1 MSPELNEKKSFR
13 RVQTGLRLER
23 RTLKVLKALA
33 EYLDVTL
40 GDLVQEIILCSFEGA
55 HPFGDATL
63 EKIERLRD
71 IYGLEL
77 EACPFYSLEDKV
89 ADEPAGE

>member
-1 MSPELNEKKSFR
+1 MNPEADNRKSFR

-40 GDLVQEIILCSFEGA
+40 GDLVQEIILCSFEGNQ
-55 HPFGDATL
+55 PFSEGTL
-63 EKIERLRD
+63 EKIEQLRK
-71 IYGLEL
+71 IFGLEL
-77 EACPFYSLEDKV
+77 RSCPFYELEERA
-89 ADEPAGE
+89 ADDPAGE

>member
-1 MSPELNEKKSFR
+1 MNPDTDRPKGSR

-33 EYLDVTL
+33 EYLDVTM

-55 HPFGDATL
+55 HPFAEETL
-63 EKIERLRD
+63 QKIGQLRE
-71 IYGLEL
+71 IFGLDL
-77 EACPFYSLEDKV
+77 HACPFYELEADA
-89 ADEPAGE
+89 ADEAAAE